1 MKKLLLALVIFTAVA
16 PLSAVIAQDPAK
28 IELNPTK
35 IEMVAKQG
43 DKTAATLA
51 IYNKG
56 SSTLLFTISKSYA
69 KKAQATTL
77 NANSTNLMV
86 YPNFV
91 DFGTVPNS
99 GEVSQSITCTA
110 PGEKYLNITATPDVP
125 WMKCLVK
132 NIDTT
137 VSTVTITVTLN
148 DLVAGQ
154 LYRGNV
160 IVSSNVGMIQ
170 VPVIMQVAVSS
181 TTDWLSFTPP
191 SGLIDINQ
199 STVVTLTANTAN
211 MSAGEYT
218 ATLLVT
224 STDPTQ
230 ALIEVPV
237 KLTVVSTGPKPLAP
251 EKFMAYKG
259 DKRTHLFW
267 TPSTSADV
275 RGYFIYRATYPG
287 GYTNTPITDFYV
299 SGSSY
304 TDSNV
309 DNGITYYYTI
319 KAVDSNNNMSD
330 ASAEISV
337 TPNPITP
344 TTNLK
349 DGAIY
354 RTQALEITGQCESNS
369 QVIINGELI
378 AINPDGTFV
387 KTIILKPGVNKIEVL
402 FFDPVGNKTSLNYQV
417 SFSTVTT
424 LIFFVGS
431 KNISVNGVEIKNA
444 LPTPPVMKNN
454 RLFVPFRVLGE
465 KLGAEVGWDA
475 ATKKVTYKLEGK
487 VIEMWINNK
496 AAMVNGKRVTVDPP
510 PTIISNSTMVPTR
523 FISENLGASTEWNAN
538 VRYVV
543 IRYPGK

>member
-1 MKKLLLALVIFTAVA
+1 MKKLLLALALVMAVV
-16 PLSAVIAQDPAK
+16 PLAWASAQDPAK

-43 DKTAATLA
+43 DKATAVMAVF
-51 IYNKG
+51 NKG

-69 KKAQATTL
+69 KKAQPKTI
-77 NANSTNLMV
+77 NVYGGLMV

-110 PGEKYLNITATPDVP
+110 PGEKYLNATATSDVP

-137 VSTVTITVTLN
+137 VSTVTITVMLG

-160 IVSSNVGMIQ
+160 IVSSNAGMIQ
-170 VPVIMQVAVSS
+170 VPVILQVAVSS
-181 TTDWLSFTPP
+181 MTDWLSFTPP
-191 SGLIDINQ
+191 SGLVDVNQ
-199 STVVTLTANTAN
+199 STVVTLTANTSN

-237 KLTVVSTGPKPLAP
+237 KLTIISTGPKPLTP
-251 EKFMAYKG
+251 DKFMAYQG
-259 DKRTHLFW
+259 DKRAHLFW
-267 TPSTSADV
+267 TPSKSPEV

-299 SGSSY
+299 SGTSY
-304 TDSNV
+304 IDNNV

-319 KAVDSNNNMSD
+319 KAVDGNNNMSD
-330 ASAEISV
+330 ASAEVSV

-344 TTNLK
+344 VTNLK
-349 DGAIY
+349 DGAIL
-354 RTQALEITGQCESNS
+354 RTQALEVTGTCESNS

-378 AINPDGTFV
+378 AINPDGTFS
-387 KTIILKPGVNKIEVL
+387 KTLILKPGLNKIEVL
-402 FFDPVGNKTSLNYQV
+402 FFDAVGNKTSMTYHV

-424 LIFFVGS
+424 LIFFLGS
-431 KNISVNGVEIKNA
+431 KNMSVNGVEQKNA

-454 RLFVPFRVLGE
+454 RVFVPFRILGE

-475 ATKKVTYKLEGK
+475 ATKKVTYKLDGK
-487 VIEMWINNK
+487 TIEMWINNK
-496 AAMVNGKRVTVDPP
+496 AALVNGKRVVVDPP
-510 PTIISNSTMVPTR
+510 PAIINSSTMVPTR
-523 FISENLGASTEWNAN
+523 FISENLGASTEWKAD
-538 VRYVV
+538 VKLVV